1 MEVKKRNIVILSLS
15 LVMICTV
22 TFCAKFVK
30 YIDITALKVIVHIF
44 LNLSNGL
51 IALIA
56 MKLTNMKINIAPKNK
71 RQYLIGAAIALVLNV
86 VIAIVPAFC
95 GFSLIGNH
103 MDFSWTVLT
112 YDFLFY
118 IKKINNFHLT
128 RKRTAA
134 FIFVGSFHL
143 VSCVWIK

>member
-71 RQYLIGAAIALVLNV
+71 RQYLIGAAIALVV
-86 VIAIVPAFC
+86 
-95 GFSLIGNH
+95 NH
-103 MDFSWTVLT
+103 RASGRICVSRIFTRCFHE
-112 YDFLFY
+112 FL
-118 IKKINNFHLT
+118 
-128 RKRTAA
+128 
-134 FIFVGSFHL
+134 
-143 VSCVWIK
+143 

>member
-1 MEVKKRNIVILSLS
+1 MEVEKRNIVILSLS

-56 MKLTNMKINIAPKNK
+56 MKLTNMKINIAPKKALRKNLCKFNNCDKK
-71 RQYLIGAAIALVLNV
+71 RYCERLEKQPLKFFTG
-86 VIAIVPAFC
+86 
-95 GFSLIGNH
+95 
-103 MDFSWTVLT
+103 
-112 YDFLFY
+112 
-118 IKKINNFHLT
+118 
-128 RKRTAA
+128 
-134 FIFVGSFHL
+134 
-143 VSCVWIK
+143 

>member
-56 MKLTNMKINIAPKNK
+56 MKLTKKIAVIW
-71 RQYLIGAAIALVLNV
+71 VL
-86 VIAIVPAFC
+86 F
-95 GFSLIGNH
+95 LH
-103 MDFSWTVLT
+103 MDYMTS
-112 YDFLFY
+112 
-118 IKKINNFHLT
+118 
-128 RKRTAA
+128 
-134 FIFVGSFHL
+134 
-143 VSCVWIK
+143 